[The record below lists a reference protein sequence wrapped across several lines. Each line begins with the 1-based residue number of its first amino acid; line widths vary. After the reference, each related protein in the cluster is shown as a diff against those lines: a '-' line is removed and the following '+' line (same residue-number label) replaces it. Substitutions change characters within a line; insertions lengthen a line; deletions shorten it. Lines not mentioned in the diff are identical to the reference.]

1 MRMLS
6 RLVCWLRVID
16 MMQAM
21 GQRLDSPS
29 SLSRPYPKTICG
41 PTAASDPPQ
50 ENAVIPLAT
59 RAPLVSPLHRL
70 QDPTPHGTNHG
81 NARRQRRGAPLQREC
96 EFQLEFPK
104 LQRGHQDGL
113 ISSCERQKP
122 RGACMMSTE
131 APSIFADGIGRQRLL
146 LCVYLNQ

>member
-1 MRMLS
+1 MRMLL
-6 RLVCWLRVID
+6 RFVYWLRVID
-16 MMQAM
+16 MIQAM

-50 ENAVIPLAT
+50 ENAVFPLAT
-59 RAPLVSPLHRL
+59 RAPFVSSLHRL
-70 QDPTPHGTNHG
+70 QDPTPHRTNHG
-81 NARRQRRGAPLQREC
+81 NARRQRRGAPLQREF
-96 EFQLEFPK
+96 EFQLEYPK
-104 LQRGHQDGL
+104 QLQRGRQDDL

-131 APSIFADGIGRQRLL
+131 APSIFAGGIGRQRLL
-146 LCVYLNQ
+146 LCVY